1 MDSFASELG
10 VPFEIQ
16 MEASHVVD
24 MDKQV
29 APFGVQCRREKLLGN
44 CLWWLFVKF
53 SLVDQSLLSAT
64 RTSIVKNLSA
74 CVRRCI

>member
-29 APFGVQCRREKLLGN
+29 ATFGVQCMRELLGN

-53 SLVDQSLLSAT
+53 SLLINGCYQPLGQA
-64 RTSIVKNLSA
+64 
-74 CVRRCI
+74 